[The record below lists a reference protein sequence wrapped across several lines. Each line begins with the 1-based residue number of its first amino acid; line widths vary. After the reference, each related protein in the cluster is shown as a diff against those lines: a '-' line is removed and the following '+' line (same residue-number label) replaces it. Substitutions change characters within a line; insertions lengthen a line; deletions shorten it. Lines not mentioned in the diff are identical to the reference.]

1 MKQIINTVVM
11 ISLIIINYP
20 LVAQQAY
27 VYQTVIKD
35 GIMAYLRPSPTSMD
49 VIQKCKKGE
58 TVYVLDINTG
68 SVYYKVKVNNTIGYI
83 TKLCLQQQEPTQT
96 VNNQHDFRE
105 RTFEWA
111 GKKYS
116 VEKLKNLFI
125 QERESWLRRN
135 NYSNKERELF
145 EEGFKLVLK
154 TLDSE
159 GFGRNPDG
167 SWTNSA
173 GITSNGTRET
183 SILGSMKNTTN
194 NAVGIATQLL
204 NYVMEFLPAEPKE
217 SSSSYGKSDIIVC
230 YVIGRISIQHENYSI
245 TMENNAVLINDNQF
259 VFINPATNET
269 LAKID
274 IKNRQDSDTWHL
286 YICSDDLGKEC
297 GVAIP
302 KYIDMG
308 QQLLF
313 VQGDQKTIFVLY
325 TAGDEKLSN
334 DSYRKQKFSEEMGR
348 VLQYHQLYNDAIEH
362 YSNATYLGAKSKG
375 VYSAMAKC
383 YLENQQYE
391 AAISFANK
399 ALNELPDQYCDR
411 DEYIYNVRGCAKY
424 VLGIASYKDDLNKG
438 GVAGQNILKGINA
451 NPQSRPQ
458 VTNKLKKDP
467 NFKIN

>member
-1 MKQIINTVVM
+1 MKRIINTVVM
-11 ISLIIINYP
+11 LALIIINHP
-20 LVAQQAY
+20 LTAQQTY
-27 VYQTVIKD
+27 IYQTVIED
-35 GIMAYLRPSPTSMD
+35 GIIAYLRSSPTSMD
-49 VIQKCKKGE
+49 AILKCKKGE

-68 SVYYKVKVNNTIGYI
+68 STYYKVKVNNTTGYI
-83 TKLCLQQQEPTQT
+83 TKFCLQQQEPAQT
-96 VNNQHDFRE
+96 VNNRHNSME

-125 QERESWLRRN
+125 RERESWLRRN

-154 TLDSE
+154 ALDSE

-173 GITSNGTRET
+173 GITSSGTRET
-183 SILGSMKNTTN
+183 SILGSTKHTTS

-204 NYVMEFLPAEPKE
+204 DYVMNFLPAEPKE
-217 SSSSYGKSDIIVC
+217 SSSSHGKSDIVTC
-230 YVIGRISIQHENYSI
+230 YVIGRICIQHENYSI
-245 TMENNAVLINDNQF
+245 TMENNAVLINNNQF

-274 IKNRQDSDTWHL
+274 IKNRQDSDAWHL

-308 QQLLF
+308 QQLLI

-348 VLQYHQLYNDAIEH
+348 VLQCHQLYSDAIKH

-399 ALNELPDQYCDR
+399 ALSELPDEYCDR

-424 VLGIASYKDDLNKG
+424 ILGIASYKDDLNKG
-438 GVAGQNILKGINA
+438 GVAGQNILKEINA
-451 NPQSRPQ
+451 NPQIRPQ
-458 VTNKLKKDP
+458 TGNKLKKDP
-467 NFKIN
+467 NFKIK